1 MNNTRR
7 TKRTATRD
15 LPRPWACPGQLELP
29 LVPEHPADP
38 GAPNPHDDLP
48 VLADYLRTDEES
60 GR

>member
-1 MNNTRR
+1 
-7 TKRTATRD
+7 
-15 LPRPWACPGQLELP
+15 